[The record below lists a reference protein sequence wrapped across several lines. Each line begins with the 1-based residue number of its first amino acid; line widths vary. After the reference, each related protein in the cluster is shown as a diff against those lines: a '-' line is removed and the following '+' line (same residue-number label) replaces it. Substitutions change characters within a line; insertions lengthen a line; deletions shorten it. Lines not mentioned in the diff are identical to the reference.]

1 MLISCI
7 LAIIE
12 FSIHCMELRHREWFA
27 MTCFVHFDE
36 RSGESFTQIHFKSFW
51 LFIAVTS
58 LPVCGFLW
66 SVWCIKKYFGSLW
79 MCFML
84 DQFKEADQCLCCC
97 YFFKSLLLSQIFHL
111 ISPPWYPNANQYFQ
125 LLFLD
130 IVSLTS
136 CFLGLCP
143 PTPLKKVLPS
153 ISYHLSRSGSKGWSL
168 SKALTLH
175 SILNHLLKLT

>member
-1 MLISCI
+1 
-7 LAIIE
+7 
-12 FSIHCMELRHREWFA
+12 MELRHREWFA

-36 RSGESFTQIHFKSFW
+36 RSGESFTQIHFKSLW

-66 SVWCIKKYFGSLW
+66 SDWCIKKYFGSLW

-84 DQFKEADQCLCCC
+84 DQFKEAGQCLCCC
-97 YFFKSLLLSQIFHL
+97 YFFKSLLLSQKFHL

-143 PTPLKKVLPS
+143 PTSLKKVLPS
-153 ISYHLSRSGSKGWSL
+153 ISCHLSRSGSKGWSL